1 MLGYFHK
8 INILGFIL
16 YFFLLVKTKCYKKEK
31 FQREHR
37 KWTKG
42 SQTYKRQER
51 NPKNYLQPI
60 HVRNSKTEF
69 VVSLPN
75 RLAQL
80 HKLEIKI
87 NLILWAEVTLF
98 SNASLFLACQIV
110 QNRHKG
116 AADQIFFRFFP
127 TAIPCQAKRV

>member
-1 MLGYFHK
+1 M
-8 INILGFIL
+8 NIYIYIYIFF
-16 YFFLLVKTKCYKKEK
+16 FFLSVKTKYYKKEK
-31 FQREHR
+31 FQRVHR
-37 KWTKG
+37 KWTIG
-42 SQTYKRQER
+42 SQTHKRQEK
-51 NPKNYLQPI
+51 NPKNYLHPN

-87 NLILWAEVTLF
+87 ILILWAEVTLF
-98 SNASLFLACQIV
+98 SNASLFLARQIV

-116 AADQIFFRFFP
+116 ATVQIFFRFFP